1 MFEFLLFAQA
11 GASAGIGS
19 LSEIWQHIIADF
31 SNITQPSQLAA
42 FGQVLAIDLLLAG
55 DNAIVVGALAAG
67 LPAEDRKKVIL
78 IGIGAAI
85 TVVFLA
91 FVLILTFL
99 QRWLVEKRVHYS

>member
-55 DNAIVVGALAAG
+55 DNVRVGQC
-67 LPAEDRKKVIL
+67 R
-78 IGIGAAI
+78 
-85 TVVFLA
+85 
-91 FVLILTFL
+91 ILTKFCTATRAYVRTEIL
-99 QRWLVEKRVHYS
+99 AR